1 MQAGAASSP
10 AADPDRVFFR
20 GFGGT
25 AVAAADTAVARPTAP
40 PRRRRSCRRRGGH
53 LQRSLSLTA
62 GELLTAAR
70 LQDQGQQ
77 GELYPDFPRST
88 PIYAVIDR
96 SKECL
101 AVLPLCWS
109 ARVKRPETEFQ
120 TGHCTPGAFLS
131 QLSFPSR
138 NSFITARAEK

>member
-25 AVAAADTAVARPTAP
+25 AVAAADPALVRPTAP

-62 GELLTAAR
+62 GELLTAAP
-70 LQDQGQQ
+70 LQDRG

-109 ARVKRPETEFQ
+109 ARVKRPETESQ

-131 QLSFPSR
+131 QLGFPSR
-138 NSFITARAEK
+138 NSFITAKAEE